1 MSQYDKYEKYEVVI
15 GLEIHAQ
22 LNTKSKA
29 FCGDSTVFGAQP
41 NTHISPIS
49 LAHPGTLPRMNKE
62 HIKKAAK
69 LGLATNCTIQQVNY
83 FDRKNYFYPD
93 LPKGYQTTQDN
104 QPICINGYVPVR
116 MTDSIKS
123 VRLNRI
129 HMEEDAGKSVHDL
142 HPTYSLIDLN
152 RAGVPLLEIVSE
164 PDLRSAEEAGNFVAT
179 IRRLVR
185 YLDVCD
191 GNMEEGSLRCDCNVS
206 VRLKGKT
213 TLGTRCEIKNVNS
226 ISNVKTAIAYE
237 ANRQIDLLEAGEPI
251 VQQTR
256 TFHAETG
263 TTSALRS
270 KENAHD
276 YRYFP
281 EPDLAPIV
289 ISDEQIAAW
298 QSEMPALPEALFQQ
312 FTEQYQLSTYDTN
325 LLIDDREMALYYL
338 EIIKYTKNHK
348 AAANWLIN
356 SIRSYLND
364 AGLSITEFTVLPE
377 QIANLIQLIDDEKIG
392 NLAAKQQVFP
402 TLIQHPQKSP
412 LEIAQMLNVIQ
423 EEDNSLIEDLVQQI
437 IVKYPEQVEEYRST
451 PDNKKGSKRKK
462 GLLSLFVGELMKE
475 SRGKANPKI
484 VTPILMKALE
494 TLN

>member
-1 MSQYDKYEKYEVVI
+1 MDKYDKYEVVI

-29 FCGDSTVFGAQP
+29 FCGDSTTFGANP

-62 HIKKAAK
+62 HIKKAVK
-69 LGLATNCTIQQVNY
+69 LGLGTNCTINQVNY

-104 QPICINGYVPVR
+104 QPICINGIVPVR
-116 MTDSIKS
+116 MENSVKK

-129 HMEEDAGKSVHDL
+129 HMEEDAGKSIHDL
-142 HPTYSLIDLN
+142 HPNYTMIDLN

-206 VRLKGKT
+206 IRLKGET
-213 TLGTRCEIKNVNS
+213 EYGTRCEIKNVNS
-226 ISNVKTAIAYE
+226 ISNVKAAIDYE
-237 ANRQIDLLEAGEPI
+237 ANRQIELVEAGEEV

-256 TFHAETG
+256 TFDANTG
-263 TTSALRS
+263 KTAALRS
-270 KENAHD
+270 KEDAHD

-281 EPDLAPIV
+281 EPDLPPIV
-289 ISDEQIAAW
+289 ISDEQLTTW
-298 QSEMPALPEALFQQ
+298 KSEMPALPEELYQKFI
-312 FTEQYQLSTYDTN
+312 TEYKLSVYDTN
-325 LLIDDREMALYYL
+325 ILIDERELALYFIEL
-338 EIIKYTKNHK
+338 TKHTQNYK

-356 SIRSYLND
+356 SIRSHLND
-364 AGLSITEFTVLPE
+364 ASLSISDFPIEPK
-377 QIANLIQLIDDEKIG
+377 QIAALIKLIDDEKIG
-392 NLAAKQQVFP
+392 NLAAKQKVFP
-402 TLIQHPQKSP
+402 AMISNPNLSP
-412 LEIAQMLNVIQ
+412 LVLAQQLNVIQ
-423 EEDNSLIEDLVQQI
+423 EDDNSFIENLVKQ
-437 IVKYPEQVEEYRST
+437 VLAEYPEKVEEYKNT
-451 PDNKKGSKRKK
+451 PNNKKGQKRKK
-462 GLLSLFVGELMKE
+462 GLTSLFIGELMKK
-475 SRGKANPKI
+475 SRGKASPKAAM
-484 VTPILMKALE
+484 PILMKI
-494 TLN
+494 LNTQ